1 MKKHQTITGFVA
13 VVLLAAAA
21 SATAATTRSPAPST
35 QIAPAG
41 SMLLNE
47 LAVDVNKLPIEDFDD
62 QSLVF
67 STGSKH

>member
-1 MKKHQTITGFVA
+1 MKKHQVITGFVA

-21 SATAATTRSPAPST
+21 SATAAMRSPAPST

-47 LAVDVNKLPIEDFDD
+47 LAVDVNKLPIEDFEDM
-62 QSLVF
+62 SLVY
-67 STGSKH
+67 SKH